1 MTKLD
6 EFQEKLSDNKAN
18 ELNRIAASIPAFILN
33 QKNSKLSNVELYN
46 RWLNEANIIPSDDTI
61 AIWTYLF
68 LSNYRNNMPSYLIEE
83 IIQAKQ
89 SSTMERNTDYD

>member
-6 EFQEKLSDNKAN
+6 EFQEKLSDSKAN

-68 LSNYRNNMPSYLIEE
+68 LSNYKNNMPSYLIEE
-83 IIQAKQ
+83 IIQSKQ
-89 SSTMERNTDYD
+89 SSTIERNTDYD

>member
-46 RWLNEANIIPSDDTI
+46 RWLNEVNIIPSDDTI

-89 SSTMERNTDYD
+89 NSTMERNTDYD

>member
-6 EFQEKLSDNKAN
+6 EFQEKLSDSKAN

-89 SSTMERNTDYD
+89 NSTMERNTDYD